1 MNSASAKFLRGIS
14 VDDAF
19 FSLKEDVLGGFG
31 GGTQYTV
38 TSEKLDNLAL
48 MHVKINVLDTVC
60 AYRYK
65 APPHSEHIYKTLYKH
80 MQPQHPTTN
89 HFDPPLYTVSIMC
102 YNTYTKHFE

>member
-1 MNSASAKFLRGIS
+1 MQAVCKKNVKKNMSKECHKSAHRMLSKCCQMWGHAAICQK
-14 VDDAF
+14 
-19 FSLKEDVLGGFG
+19 
-31 GGTQYTV
+31 
-38 TSEKLDNLAL
+38 N
-48 MHVKINVLDTVC
+48 VKINVLDTVC

-65 APPHSEHIYKTLYKH
+65 APPHSEHTYKTLYKH